1 MLIKFTLI
9 LLSGIIFGQD
19 KKVNNP
25 LLKEIYLHADT
36 LSLEIP
42 LGSSVYIADHTDFGG
57 LESHLGGYVADQ
69 LFNHL
74 SVSQDFAVLD
84 RNPIQI
90 ILDQKNL
97 ERLDVTDENVVNMFG
112 DIIGADIIVFGTI
125 TEFANKININSKVLS
140 TNDMEIISN
149 AGSSIKK
156 SKEITSLISAV
167 YLKNKENAEK
177 LQKDKQFIY
186 EDIKKQN
193 KKFKEDLEKYKK
205 EKLSIIKRE
214 YDLRIKNLKLEEETL
229 IKSFPLEYKDV
240 VIELAK
246 LKGTDS
252 ELYSS
257 ELTSELFRLEKEF
270 KEKRAELLSLKTKKE
285 KISTLDSDIKE
296 LHQEIDK
303 LSSKLS
309 ILKMGMTV
317 ADVRKIMG
325 DRFSYDGRCGNFG
338 KYVLVFTNNTLIKAC
353 KVGEIY
359 TQFGDYAIVNDCEDC
374 DDIEVKNL
382 LKY

>member
-1 MLIKFTLI
+1 MLIKFILI
-9 LLSGIIFGQD
+9 LLSGIIYGQD

-25 LLKEIYLHADT
+25 LLKEIYSHADT

-240 VIELAK
+240 VTELAK
-246 LKGTDS
+246 LKGIDS

>member
-167 YLKNKENAEK
+167 YLMNKENAEK

-186 EDIKKQN
+186 DDIKKQN
-193 KKFKEDLEKYKK
+193 KKFKDDLEKYKK